1 MVITCHEHLWF
12 SHGPPFKIYRFHIM
26 TTYIIETGRYEKY
39 RDEGGNAK
47 KKTGSGT
54 EKMLIL

>member
-1 MVITCHEHLWF
+1 
-12 SHGPPFKIYRFHIM
+12 M